1 LAAAGDMKFAVVHD
15 GVMANQCGVPV
26 WVPAPRLIYAESF
39 EILEFNMKTWAI
51 PK

>member
-1 LAAAGDMKFAVVHD
+1 MGGLGKV
-15 GVMANQCGVPV
+15 GGGVPV